1 MRWILVIGLGLA
13 LGSAAAA
20 SDAAAGA
27 LDQTPLDRATS
38 MLLNA
43 GCVWAGA
50 AVLAGWLVRGVRPS
64 RGALAGTAAL
74 VVGVLTYYG
83 YGVLLG
89 DRTANGAAAVSAHVR
104 LWAIAAVAAGPPLG
118 AIGTWCRAAGA
129 RAFLA
134 RSVVPV
140 GAITEMLVVRG
151 LDVRTF
157 EVDPALAW
165 VQSAIVLVAAL
176 SILAA
181 MLCLWHSLVA
191 ERST

>member
-1 MRWILVIGLGLA
+1 VRWILVIGLGLA

-104 LWAIAAVAAGPPLG
+104 LWAI
-118 AIGTWCRAAGA
+118 GTWCRAAGA

-157 EVDPALAW
+157 EVDAALAW

-181 MLCLWHSLVA
+181 MLCLWQSLVA